1 MDSPTIVIWLLGFGV
16 AGATALCFWW
26 ISWRV
31 KQARNW
37 PAVYATIESAEVQRV
52 GGGRSAADLPCFAFF
67 YTIKGNT
74 FSGCF
79 ALRTARDRA
88 DKLMEQLL
96 SKKMEIRYN
105 PKWPAGWYI
114 PVDTIGGCEV
124 IQKLQLKLETE
135 QPED

>member
-1 MDSPTIVIWLLGFGV
+1 MDSTTVVIWLLGSGV
-16 AGATALCFWW
+16 TAASALCFWW

-37 PAVYATIESAEVQRV
+37 PPVYATIEVAEVQRV
-52 GGGRSAADLPCFAFF
+52 GGGRSAADLPCFAFS
-67 YTIKGNT
+67 YTIKGHN

-79 ALRTARDRA
+79 ALRAAKDRRDS
-88 DKLMEQLL
+88 LMKQLL

-135 QPED
+135 QPKD